1 MSSEYMT
8 LPEEPRSGGSTAGEE
23 PRGGG
28 RGAEK
33 ERPEGGSDAV
43 VCPNCGEPN
52 APGAK
57 YCGLC
62 GEQLPITRCYC
73 PDCGRS
79 YGAEIAYCVEC
90 GTMTLPG
97 DPPRK
102 KERRARPGRRNE
114 RLSDRSWLVTLIL
127 SAVLGVFGVHRFYA
141 GKIGTGILYLLT
153 FGCFG
158 IGWLVDIITI
168 ACGGFRDKYGNLIRS

>member
-102 KERRARPGRRNE
+102 RSGASAPAGAMSACPTGVGSSRSFSAPSSACSASTASTPAR
-114 RLSDRSWLVTLIL
+114 
-127 SAVLGVFGVHRFYA
+127 
-141 GKIGTGILYLLT
+141 
-153 FGCFG
+153 
-158 IGWLVDIITI
+158 
-168 ACGGFRDKYGNLIRS
+168 